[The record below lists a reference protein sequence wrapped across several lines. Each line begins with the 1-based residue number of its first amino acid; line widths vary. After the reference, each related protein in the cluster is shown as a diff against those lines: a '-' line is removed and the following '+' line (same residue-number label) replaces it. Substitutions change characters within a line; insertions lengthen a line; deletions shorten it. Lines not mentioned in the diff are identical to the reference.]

1 MTLSRSIVFSGIMAL
16 ATVATAQTEPLTLAK
31 ALGTVEG
38 VNVSVLLSREAA
50 AQALEAAN
58 QQRVGIMPI
67 VNLSAQQ
74 RRTEAVSV
82 ATSGALTQTPAT
94 NRFDGKLTG
103 SMALLNPQQL
113 AALKAA
119 RAGVAVAQADYQ
131 ATVQAVMNA
140 VAQTFFTHLRN
151 LRRIDVLDSNIV
163 RAKALV
169 NLAQNQLAAGVA
181 TQIDVTRAES
191 LLAQAEQARLQQDTV
206 VYQSA
211 LLLQRLLDLDPARGL
226 ALAGFEVRRVNA
238 GSFAEGLDQT
248 AFAQRADWL
257 RAQKAVEQSKLDLRT
272 AKFQRLPALG
282 LSGEYGYAA
291 AEVLD
296 SSTKQAWFAGATVT
310 VPIFDGLKSGADQ
323 RAALSRQRAQAARL
337 HNLELQISA
346 ELRLA
351 QQDATSRYAQIT
363 VAEKSLRLAEQELEL
378 AQKRF
383 GQGVADNREII
394 EAQNRLAVA
403 SDGLVEA
410 VYQYNL
416 SRVELARAKGDVR
429 GILAERVE

>member
-1 MTLSRSIVFSGIMAL
+1 MVL
-16 ATVATAQTEPLTLAK
+16 ASVATAQTEPLTLAK

-67 VNLSAQQ
+67 VNLNAQQ
-74 RRTEAVSV
+74 RRTESVSV

-113 AALKAA
+113 AALKAS

-131 ATVQAVMNA
+131 ATVQAVMSS

-151 LRRIDVLDSNIV
+151 LRRIDVLDSNTV

-211 LLLQRLLDLDPARGL
+211 LLLQRLLDIDPARGL

-238 GSFAEGLDQT
+238 GSFAEGFEQT
-248 AFAQRADWL
+248 TFAKRADWL

-323 RAALSRQRAQAARL
+323 RAALSRQRAQSARL

-351 QQDATSRYAQIT
+351 QQDATSRFAQIT

-429 GILAERVE
+429 GILAEKVE

>member
-1 MTLSRSIVFSGIMAL
+1 MVL
-16 ATVATAQTEPLTLAK
+16 ASVATAQTEPLTLAK

-74 RRTEAVSV
+74 RRTESVSV
-82 ATSGALTQTPAT
+82 ATNGALTQTPAT

-113 AALKAA
+113 AALKAS

-131 ATVQAVMNA
+131 ATVQAVMSS

-151 LRRIDVLDSNIV
+151 LRRIDVLDSNTV

-211 LLLQRLLDLDPARGL
+211 LLLQRLLDIDPARGL

-238 GSFAEGLDQT
+238 GSFAEGFEQT
-248 AFAQRADWL
+248 TFAKRADWL

-351 QQDATSRYAQIT
+351 QQDATSRFAQIT

-429 GILAERVE
+429 GILAEKVE